1 MAASSAPVRQL
12 RRGPAPIAS
21 FDHDVSDEVRPPSSP
36 ETKQTFR
43 LPEIREDPAN
53 AARGASSAL
62 APPEQR
68 ARSLSTPAV
77 SSGLQTPAA
86 PRIDISRASSSS
98 HHDSRDSSP
107 ELALFAGTGSEDTRG
122 RLELGF
128 REDGALELRSSTEE
142 LAFLEGAPGE
152 PRPAAPPQ
160 PNSRRHSRKD
170 SQGSEAALLAVS
182 GRTSR
187 LSSVGS
193 QCSAHSALSAFSHQS
208 RHSVGRLSVVSGVS
222 RSPSPHRMLLET
234 SFCGPKPIETDPEI
248 CAAAVEER
256 LLEIAKMTAAS
267 PPGVVP
273 HVIDARD
280 RREVRTEATVER
292 PVARAP
298 PPSPLPVPPPAASQ
312 STADSTPIAT
322 VVPVTAI
329 ITPVT
334 SSAVVTTPAPT
345 LTSAPDDDKLQKESQ
360 NRAKAQ
366 ERRARPRVRREPSEP
381 EVYKSANRSKNI
393 IRIKLKPD
401 DDYEEE
407 DDDAAPVAAAIEA
420 EINVEVAQKPASLEL
435 ATRGER
441 AVRPTE
447 LVGRGEQPAPA
458 SPTPG
463 SRRLPRDS
471 RTPSPAGAAVSRKSS
486 FCSLFKSRETIASP
500 DSPSDALR
508 RKRSLTEGRSRS
520 KSRDRSATP
529 TSAGKIRGSVL
540 SLFRTPRK
548 SAASP
553 SPSSREGSPI
563 VQPQKQIT
571 TVTPQI
577 TERVR
582 QGDKLKYYEDTKDG
596 IIHIP
601 LRTPPDERPGSSGAR
616 RDTECN
622 KTTAEVVTHRE
633 PPRPASAPQSR
644 PVTDCEFTPQ
654 ISHKPTQRTV
664 LPDGSII
671 IPLRSPTERTP
682 NENLPSPPVVDTT
695 STETTRS
702 VREETQSV
710 VPVDV
715 PAPTTPAQP
724 RHCEDSVPMPI
735 AEVEKLETA
744 SNTEDGRKRRKERFV
759 FTTHVGSREQVFS
772 TQFSITK
779 TPSVTSEISGSFPSF
794 VDSEEMRTTTLRDI
808 ATTAESSP
816 AEKEARHSGNTSGV
830 GTAAAPSPAS
840 PQEPVR
846 DSSESEPSSESAPPP
861 VGDEVEKRGLVVQQ
875 SFEEELPYVPTTLP
889 QERSVALPMVPVRE
903 RGGVLVSGVS
913 RPRAAGPGGPAG
925 PRAPA
930 AAGATSGPRV
940 PRPAP
945 LPAPPAAA
953 QDKLRIRL
961 PRRAGSSAPP
971 ARPDRPTRSRTRSG
985 SDSYDSRPKT
995 EWIDFEE
1002 VPERRKQP
1010 KRIQTLPAAA
1020 AAEGGEGA
1028 AEGAGVVFSYVE
1040 PEHCRCECHA
1050 AGARDDDQ
1058 LPLLHDD
1065 LQPLRASSSS
1075 LECGDEEAHVQL
1087 RVQIAPFTADLDLH
1101 PEPRTDGEARPL

>member
-21 FDHDVSDEVRPPSSP
+21 FDHDVSDESSP

-53 AARGASSAL
+53 AARSPGSAL
-62 APPEQR
+62 GLPEQR

-77 SSGLQTPAA
+77 SSGLHTPAA

-160 PNSRRHSRKD
+160 PTSRRHSRKD

-208 RHSVGRLSVVSGVS
+208 RHSVGRLSVVSGIS

-267 PPGVVP
+267 PPGAAP
-273 HVIDARD
+273 QAIDARD

-292 PVARAP
+292 PAARAP
-298 PPSPLPVPPPAASQ
+298 PPSPLPAPPPAASQ
-312 STADSTPIAT
+312 MTAESAT
-322 VVPVTAI
+322 VVSVEPVPAI

-334 SSAVVTTPAPT
+334 SSGIMSIPAPA

-381 EVYKSANRSKNI
+381 EVYKSANRSKDI

-407 DDDAAPVAAAIEA
+407 DEAALGATAIEA
-420 EINVEVAQKPASLEL
+420 EINVEVSQKPASVEVG
-435 ATRGER
+435 ARGER

-447 LVGRGEQPAPA
+447 LVGRASQPAPA
-458 SPTPG
+458 SPPPAA
-463 SRRLPRDS
+463 RRLPRDS
-471 RTPSPAGAAVSRKSS
+471 RTPSPAGVAVSRKSS

-563 VQPQKQIT
+563 VQPQKQIA
-571 TVTPQI
+571 TVAPQF

-601 LRTPPDERPGSSGAR
+601 LRTPPDERPSSSGAC
-616 RDTECN
+616 RDAESN

-644 PVTDCEFTPQ
+644 PVTDREFTTQ
-654 ISHKPTQRTV
+654 IPHKPTQRTV

-682 NENLPSPPVVDTT
+682 NERLPSPPVVDTT
-695 STETTRS
+695 STETGRS
-702 VREETQSV
+702 VEEEAQSV
-710 VPVDV
+710 APVDL
-715 PAPTTPAQP
+715 PAAPTAAPL
-724 RHCEDSVPMPI
+724 RHCEDSVPIPS
-735 AEVEKLETA
+735 AEVERFEAA
-744 SNTEDGRKRRKERFV
+744 SNTEDGRKRRKERLV

-794 VDSEEMRTTTLRDI
+794 VDGEEMRSTTARDI
-808 ATTAESSP
+808 TTTAESSP
-816 AEKEARHSGNTSGV
+816 AEKEARYSGNTSGA

-861 VGDEVEKRGLVVQQ
+861 AGDEVEKRGLVVQQ

-913 RPRAAGPGGPAG
+913 RPRAVGPGGPGGPA
-925 PRAPA
+925 APA
-930 AAGATSGPRV
+930 ARGYRGRPRCRRRRRQPRRTSSVFVCRAAPVPPRPLLAQTVPIARV
-940 PRPAP
+940 PVA
-945 LPAPPAAA
+945 
-953 QDKLRIRL
+953 
-961 PRRAGSSAPP
+961 
-971 ARPDRPTRSRTRSG
+971 
-985 SDSYDSRPKT
+985 
-995 EWIDFEE
+995 
-1002 VPERRKQP
+1002 
-1010 KRIQTLPAAA
+1010 
-1020 AAEGGEGA
+1020 
-1028 AEGAGVVFSYVE
+1028 VV
-1040 PEHCRCECHA
+1040 
-1050 AGARDDDQ
+1050 
-1058 LPLLHDD
+1058 
-1065 LQPLRASSSS
+1065 
-1075 LECGDEEAHVQL
+1075 
-1087 RVQIAPFTADLDLH
+1087 T
-1101 PEPRTDGEARPL
+1101 